1 MAPASATTTPS
12 TFLERQVDRLSA
24 PRVVASILIIF
35 VLSLAGVGL
44 IGGIPVPRLAGRFW
58 IGRLMH
64 AALFGYLLLAHRFM
78 CQFRDGAID
87 AFRSLVS
94 WSDEKFDELLAQSSA
109 RNSPREWMALVA
121 GAVFGLLLVRPWR
134 ARPMPQFQPATGSL
148 QLPGQLARSGP
159 SAWMTL
165 YAILTALLAF
175 GLLGWIIYRAL
186 ADARL
191 FSDLHRQPL
200 DIDIFDPTPLEPV
213 ARMSLSISVALIGA
227 TTLPLILT
235 QDPQSLLR
243 PIPLIINVTLIVVAV
258 IVFFLMMASTH
269 RVMAEAK
276 EEKMKLV
283 RDTLSAMFSKLEART
298 AAGELH
304 DMEALS
310 DSITAWLTYKKQV
323 EEAPE
328 WPYTTDTLR
337 NLLLSTL
344 VPVLAWTAQIIVEY
358 LT

>member
-1 MAPASATTTPS
+1 MAPASATTTQS
-12 TFLERQVDRLSA
+12 TILERQVDRLSA
-24 PRVVASILIIF
+24 PRVVASILIVF
-35 VLSLAGVGL
+35 VLSLVAIGLMGGV
-44 IGGIPVPRLAGRFW
+44 PAPKLAGRFW

-78 CQFRDGAID
+78 QQFRDGAID
-87 AFRSLVS
+87 AFRSLVTL
-94 WSDEKFDELLAQSSA
+94 SDEKFDELLAQSRLRS
-109 RNSPREWMALVA
+109 SPREWVALVA
-121 GAVFGLLLVRPWR
+121 GAGGGLLLVRPWR
-134 ARPMPQFQPATGSL
+134 APRMS
-148 QLPGQLARSGP
+148 QLPQAPGALQAPALQATPNESTL
-159 SAWMTL
+159 MVL
-165 YAILTALLAF
+165 YAILTAVLAF
-175 GLLGWIIYRAL
+175 GLMGWVIYRAL
-186 ADARL
+186 AGARL

-200 DIDIFDPTPLEPV
+200 NIDIFDPTPLEPA

-235 QDPQSLLR
+235 QDPQVLLR
-243 PIPLIINVTLIVVAV
+243 PIPMIINGTLVVVAV

-276 EEKMKLV
+276 EQKLKLV
-283 RDTLSAMFSKLEART
+283 RDTLSGMFEKLEERT
-298 AAGELH
+298 AAGELY

-323 EEAPE
+323 EEAAE
-328 WPYTTDTLR
+328 WPYTTETLR
-337 NLLLSTL
+337 NLLISTL

>member
-1 MAPASATTTPS
+1 
-12 TFLERQVDRLSA
+12 VDRLSA
-24 PRVVASILIIF
+24 PRVVASILIVF
-35 VLSLAGVGL
+35 VLSLAGLGL
-44 IGGIPVPRLAGRFW
+44 MGGIPVPRLAGRFW

-94 WSDEKFDELLAQSSA
+94 WSDEKFDEMLAQSSA

-121 GAVFGLLLVRPWR
+121 GAVFGLLLMGPWR
-134 ARPMPQFQPATGSL
+134 ARPMPQLQPATGSL

-159 SAWMTL
+159 SGWMTL

-200 DIDIFDPTPLEPV
+200 KIDIFDPTPLEPV
-213 ARMSLSISVALIGA
+213 ARMSLSVSVALIGA

-243 PIPLIINVTLIVVAV
+243 PIPMIINVTLIVVAV

-276 EEKMKLV
+276 EQKLKLV
-283 RDTLSAMFSKLEART
+283 RDTLSEMFQKLEART

-337 NLLLSTL
+337 NLLISTL
-344 VPVLAWTAQIIVEY
+344 VPVVAWTAQIIVEY